1 MEKRATAAFFNFRGK
16 IVKIDTH
23 NIRSEI
29 FFSITGMVLLSMA
42 TMGMV
47 QYFSE
52 VNSRHAQIV
61 EKSMIS
67 LQPIISLASRNIDGG
82 NLMNLQNTG
91 AQDLYKTNP
100 DLLYL
105 KMTGSSAGSP
115 KTEYS
120 EAIPPAVIEYAY
132 VNETVPTAKAGEYI
146 KKIQEM
152 GLNSLKVDKNE
163 QVLLVKRPLTVKNGG
178 EIFAVFSAKKLDGIG
193 LEVFG
198 ELLLVFVLILAA
210 SFTLAFIAGNRLS
223 KPMLQVVEEITE
235 FTQSLN
241 MNFRVSVNTRNEI
254 GKLAEWF
261 NKHIQNLKKVV
272 GDVHSMTD
280 QVNASANDIAA
291 AVAEQAAI
299 TSQQSASLSEITST
313 MEELSISSSQIAD
326 NANAVA
332 QTSKNTLDESER
344 GVVALNQLKGKME
357 EITSDNNRNI
367 SEILE
372 LSRKSKEIGKIM
384 GIIND
389 IADQTKMIAFNAAIE
404 AASSGEAGKRFGVVA
419 GEIRRLADNVT
430 ESTSEIENRIE
441 EIQKSINRL
450 VVASESGSKVI
461 HEGAQAATL
470 TLGELMS
477 IVEGAKLAS
486 ESAMQISLSTQQQK
500 TASSQVLKALTEI
513 DRGLHQ
519 SSASIRQTSTSAH
532 NLTDMSDALKTRLGV
547 FKLGDDPAE
556 NPAAPAA

>member
-1 MEKRATAAFFNFRGK
+1 M
-16 IVKIDTH
+16 KIDIH
-23 NIRSEI
+23 SIRAEI
-29 FFSITGMVLLSMA
+29 FFSIMGMVLLSLA
-42 TMGMV
+42 TMGTA

-52 VNSRHAQIV
+52 INSRHAQIV

-91 AQDLYKTNP
+91 ALDMYKTNP

-105 KMTGSSAGSP
+105 KMIGSSAGSP

-120 EAIPPAVIEYAY
+120 EAIPSDTIEYVYINDTIQAVEASEY
-132 VNETVPTAKAGEYI
+132 VKKIQSMDVNET
-146 KKIQEM
+146 
-152 GLNSLKVDKNE
+152 KVDKDG
-163 QVLLVKRPLTVKNGG
+163 QVLLVQRPLPVKNGG
-178 EIFAVFSAKKLDGIG
+178 GVFAVFSAKKLDGIG
-193 LEVFG
+193 FEVFK
-198 ELLLVFVLILAA
+198 ELLLVFLIVLTASLA
-210 SFTLAFIAGNRLS
+210 LAFVAGNRLS
-223 KPMLQVVEEITE
+223 KPMLQVVEQITE

-254 GKLAEWF
+254 GELAGWF

-280 QVNASANDIAA
+280 QVSASANDIAA
-291 AVAEQAAI
+291 AVGEQAAI
-299 TSQQSASLSEITST
+299 TSQQAASLSEITAT
-313 MEELSISSSQIAD
+313 MEELSVSSSQIAD

-332 QTSKNTLDESER
+332 HTSKSTLDESER

-372 LSRKSKEIGKIM
+372 LDRKSKEIGKIM

-419 GEIRRLADNVT
+419 VEIRRLADNVT
-430 ESTSEIENRIE
+430 ESTGEIESKID

-450 VVASESGSKVI
+450 VIASENGSKVI
-461 HEGAQAATL
+461 NEGSQAATF
-470 TLGELMS
+470 TLGELMN

-486 ESAMQISLSTQQQK
+486 ESAMQISLSSQQQK
-500 TASSQVLKALTEI
+500 TASNQVLKALTEI

-519 SSASIRQTSTSAH
+519 SSASIRQTSTATH
-532 NLTDMSDALKTRLGV
+532 NLTDMSDVLKKKLGV
-547 FKLGDDPAE
+547 FKLGDNLADSPT
-556 NPAAPAA
+556 APAA

>member
-1 MEKRATAAFFNFRGK
+1 MKFDIHSIRA
-16 IVKIDTH
+16 
-23 NIRSEI
+23 EI
-29 FFSITGMVLLSMA
+29 LFAIMGMVLLSLA
-42 TMGMV
+42 TMGTV

-61 EKSMIS
+61 DKSTIS

-91 AQDLYKTNP
+91 AQDMYKTNP

-105 KMTGSSAGSP
+105 KMVGSSAGSP
-115 KTEYS
+115 KTDYS
-120 EAIPPAVIEYAY
+120 EEIPPALIEYAY
-132 VNETVPTAKAGEYI
+132 VNESVPAAKAAEYA
-146 KKIQEM
+146 KKIETM
-152 GLNSLKVDKNE
+152 TGDETRLDKDE
-163 QVLLVKRPLTVKNGG
+163 QVLLVQRYITIKNGG
-178 EIFAVFSAKKLDGIG
+178 AVFAVFSAQKLDGIG
-193 LEVFG
+193 FDVFKK
-198 ELLLVFVLILAA
+198 LLLVFLIILAV
-210 SFTLAFIAGNRLS
+210 SFAIAFMVGNRLS
-223 KPMLQVVEEITE
+223 RPILQVVGQITE

-241 MNFRVSVNTRNEI
+241 LNFRVNVQTKNEI
-254 GKLAEWF
+254 GELSGWF

-291 AVAEQAAI
+291 AVEEQAAI
-299 TSQQSASLSEITST
+299 TSEQSASLSEITAT
-313 MEELSISSSQIAD
+313 MEELSASSSQIAD

-332 QTSKNTLDESER
+332 HTSKSTLDESER

-372 LSRKSKEIGKIM
+372 LDRKSKEIGKIM

-419 GEIRRLADNVT
+419 VEIRRLADNVT
-430 ESTSEIENRIE
+430 ESTGEIESKIE

-450 VVASESGSKVI
+450 VIASENGSRVI
-461 HEGAQAATL
+461 NEGSQAATV

-500 TASSQVLKALTEI
+500 TASNQVLKALTEI
-513 DRGLHQ
+513 DQGLHQ
-519 SSASIRQTSTSAH
+519 SSASIRQTSMATHS
-532 NLTDMSDALKTRLGV
+532 LTDKSDVLKKKLGV
-547 FKLGDDPAE
+547 FKLADAAVE
-556 NPAAPAA
+556 SPAAPAA

>member
-1 MEKRATAAFFNFRGK
+1 MK
-16 IVKIDTH
+16 INTH
-23 NIRSEI
+23 NIRAEI
-29 FFSITGMVLLSMA
+29 FFSIMGMVLLSLV
-42 TMGMV
+42 TMGMA

-91 AQDLYKTNP
+91 ALDMYKTNP

-105 KMTGSSAGSP
+105 KMVGSSAGSP

-120 EAIPPAVIEYAY
+120 EAIPPAIIEYAY
-132 VNETVPTAKAGEYI
+132 VNDMVPTAKANEYA
-146 KKIQEM
+146 KKIQGM
-152 GLNSLKVDKNE
+152 DLNDTRVDKDE
-163 QVLLVKRPLTVKNGG
+163 RVLLVQRALSVKNGG
-178 EIFAVFSAKKLDGIG
+178 AIFAVFSARKLDGIG
-193 LEVFG
+193 FEVFK
-198 ELLLVFVLILAA
+198 ELLLVFMIILVV
-210 SFTLAFIAGNRLS
+210 SFVLAFIAGNRLS
-223 KPMLQVVEEITE
+223 KPMLQVVEQITE

-241 MNFRVSVNTRNEI
+241 MNFRVNVNTRNEI
-254 GKLAEWF
+254 GELAKWF

-291 AVAEQAAI
+291 AVEEQAAI
-299 TSQQSASLSEITST
+299 TAQQSASLSEITAT
-313 MEELSISSSQIAD
+313 MEELSVSSSQIAD

-332 QTSKNTLDESER
+332 HTSRSTLDESER

-357 EITSDNNRNI
+357 EIASDNNRNI
-367 SEILE
+367 QEILE
-372 LSRKSKEIGKIM
+372 LNQKSKEIGKIM

-419 GEIRRLADNVT
+419 VEIRRLADNVM
-430 ESTSEIENRIE
+430 ESTGEIESKIE

-461 HEGAQAATL
+461 NEGSQEAML
-470 TLGELMS
+470 TLRELMS
-477 IVEGAKLAS
+477 IVEGAKLTS

-513 DRGLHQ
+513 DHGLHQ

-532 NLTDMSDALKTRLGV
+532 NLTDMSDVLKTKLGV
-547 FKLGDDPAE
+547 FKLGDNLAE
-556 NPAAPAA
+556 SPAAPAA

>member
-1 MEKRATAAFFNFRGK
+1 M
-16 IVKIDTH
+16 KIDIH
-23 NIRSEI
+23 SIRAEI
-29 FFSITGMVLLSMA
+29 FFSIMGMVLLSLA
-42 TMGMV
+42 TMGTA

-52 VNSRHAQIV
+52 INSRHAQIV

-91 AQDLYKTNP
+91 AQDMYKTNP

-105 KMTGSSAGSP
+105 KMIGSSAGSP

-120 EAIPPAVIEYAY
+120 EAIPSGTIEYVYINDTIPALEASEY
-132 VNETVPTAKAGEYI
+132 VKKIQGMDVNETR
-146 KKIQEM
+146 
-152 GLNSLKVDKNE
+152 VDKDQ
-163 QVLLVKRPLTVKNGG
+163 QVLLVQRPLPVKNGG
-178 EIFAVFSAKKLDGIG
+178 GVFAVFSAKKLDGIG
-193 LEVFG
+193 FEVFK
-198 ELLLVFVLILAA
+198 ELLLVFLIILTASLA
-210 SFTLAFIAGNRLS
+210 LAFVAGNRLS
-223 KPMLQVVEEITE
+223 KPMLQVVEQITE

-280 QVNASANDIAA
+280 QVSASANDIAA
-291 AVAEQAAI
+291 AVGEQAAI
-299 TSQQSASLSEITST
+299 TSQQAASLSEITAT
-313 MEELSISSSQIAD
+313 MEELSVSSSQIAD

-332 QTSKNTLDESER
+332 HTSKSTLDESER
-344 GVVALNQLKGKME
+344 GVAALNQLKGKME

-372 LSRKSKEIGKIM
+372 LDRKSKEIGKIM

-419 GEIRRLADNVT
+419 VEIRRLADNVT
-430 ESTSEIENRIE
+430 ESTGEIESKIE

-450 VVASESGSKVI
+450 VIASENGSKVI
-461 HEGAQAATL
+461 NEGSQAATF
-470 TLGELMS
+470 TLGELMN

-486 ESAMQISLSTQQQK
+486 ESAMQISLSSQQQK
-500 TASSQVLKALTEI
+500 TASNQVLKALTEI

-519 SSASIRQTSTSAH
+519 SSASIRQTSTATH
-532 NLTDMSDALKTRLGV
+532 NLTDMSDVLKKKLGV
-547 FKLGDDPAE
+547 FKLGDNIAE
-556 NPAAPAA
+556 APAAPAA